1 MNVTE
6 LFSAFRRDIKD
17 TVKPYLVSDDSAFLY
32 LNEAQTEAARRAHLL
47 VSSTGPTS
55 TASVSAGESI
65 VDIDPRIIA
74 IRRIRLASQSNQLRM
89 SRVREMDS
97 FNPGWDASSSQS
109 TPSFAILDYE
119 TDKIYLYPTPA
130 IADDLQMTVVR
141 EPVKA
146 LTSEDDA
153 PEIAPRWHLSLIEWM
168 KFRAYINED
177 SELFD
182 AKAADRA
189 LGLFEQ
195 EFGPKRSASDEAFEY
210 AEYHDIG
217 EL

>member
-32 LNEAQTEAARRAHLL
+32 LNEAQTEATRRAHLL
-47 VSSTGPTS
+47 VSSTGPAS

-65 VDIDPRIIA
+65 VDIDQRIIA

-130 IADDLQMTVVR
+130 VADDLQMTVVR
-141 EPVKA
+141 EPVKV
-146 LTSEDDA
+146 LNSEDDA

-168 KFRAYINED
+168 KFRTYINED

-189 LGLFEQ
+189 LALFEQ

>member
-1 MNVTE
+1 MNVAE
-6 LFSAFRRDIKD
+6 LFSAFRRDLKD

-47 VSSTGPTS
+47 VSSTGPAS
-55 TASVSAGESI
+55 TASVSAGDPI

-109 TPSFAILDYE
+109 TPSFAVLDYE

-146 LTSEDDA
+146 ITSEDDA
-153 PEIAPRWHLSLIEWM
+153 PEISPRWHLSLIEWM

-182 AKAADRA
+182 ANAADRA
-189 LGLFEQ
+189 LALFEQ